1 MSIFIV
7 LDQQL
12 YIWRKMPFIRL
23 IIPMMAGIVLQFYV
37 DISTFIILT
46 VAGFSIILL
55 ALFIISAFTIKYKIR
70 WVQGI
75 AVYLLFL
82 CLGAFLV
89 VAKDIKNNDQWV
101 GNTQTDSATFLV
113 TLQEPLIEKAK
124 SYKAEVTID
133 AIQLLGS
140 WKTVSGRLLL
150 YISKDSLKPNLQ
162 YGSQLLFKKQLQEIK
177 NSGNPGNFDY
187 SQYNAFK
194 DIYHQV
200 FLKTDDY
207 IIAATTNKNL
217 FQEWLFNVRSKVIA
231 TLQQHIHEDRESGVA
246 EALLIG
252 YRDDLDKDLVQ
263 AYSNTGVVHIIAISG
278 LHLGMIYGALVLLLQ
293 PFRKTK
299 WVRIAKPMII
309 LTVLWIFSLLAGG
322 VPSILRSA
330 VMFTFIVMGEAFD
343 RKSSIYNTLAS
354 SAFVLL
360 VINPYY
366 LWDIG
371 FQLSYIAVL
380 SIVTFSAPVYNL
392 IYLTNKALDFIWR
405 LSSVTLS
412 AQILTLPIIFYSF
425 HQFPNYFLITNCI
438 IVPLSSIALFAELGI
453 LIFSFFPALAALV
466 GKCTEFFIWIMNE
479 FIVVVDRFPFAVSDG
494 IQNSI
499 AETILLYIV
508 IVGLSYFFMMKYK
521 PALLI
526 SLIAIS
532 LFTAVSSIEN
542 YNRKKQSEIVVYN
555 IPKLQGIDFIA
566 GKQYAFLG
574 DSILLEDGYARNF
587 HLKPARTLY
596 RTEESNYLEALY
608 ISKPFVQYFGKK
620 IVLIDKP
627 YSFKSP
633 MKISVDMIVISHNPK
648 VNIAD
653 LANTF
658 DCAQYVF
665 DGSNSM
671 WKINRWKRAC
681 DSLHLRQYSTTDN
694 GAYILKIN

>member
-1 MSIFIV
+1 MI
-7 LDQQL
+7 
-12 YIWRKMPFIRL
+12 
-23 IIPMMAGIVLQFYV
+23 AGIVMQFYLNL
-37 DISTFIILT
+37 SASLLLA
-46 VAGFSIILL
+46 VAGFASIFL
-55 ALFIISAFTIKYKIR
+55 AFFIFSVFTVKYKIR
-70 WVQGI
+70 WIQGM

-89 VAKDIKNNDQWV
+89 LAKDIKNNDQWV
-101 GNTQTDSATFLV
+101 GNARTDSTTFLV
-113 TLQEPLIEKAK
+113 TLQEPLVEKAK
-124 SYKAEVTID
+124 SYKAEATID
-133 AIQLLGS
+133 AIQFSGN
-140 WKTVSGRLLL
+140 WKPVSGRLLI
-150 YISKDSLKPNLQ
+150 YISKDSLLPNLQ
-162 YGSQLLFKKQLQEIK
+162 YGSQLLFKKPLQEIK

-187 SQYNAFK
+187 RQYNAFK

-200 FLKTDDY
+200 FLKPDDY
-207 IIAATTNKNL
+207 VIAATTNKNR
-217 FQEWLFNVRSKVIA
+217 FKDWLFNVRSKVIA

-252 YRDDLDKDLVQ
+252 FRDDLDKDLVQ

-293 PFRKTK
+293 PFKKTK
-299 WVRIAKPMII
+299 WIRIAKPIII
-309 LTVLWIFSLLAGG
+309 LVVLWIFSLLAGG

-330 VMFTFIVMGEAFD
+330 VMFTFIVIGEAFD

-380 SIVTFSAPVYNL
+380 SIVTFSVPVYNL
-392 IYLTNKALDFIWR
+392 VYLSNKALDFIWR

-412 AQILTLPIIFYSF
+412 AQVLTLPIIFYSF

-453 LIFSFFPALAALV
+453 LIFSFFPSLGALV
-466 GKCTEFFIWIMNE
+466 GKCTEFIIWIMNE
-479 FIVVVDRFPFAVSDG
+479 CIVVVNRFPFAVSDG

-499 AETILLYIV
+499 PETLLLYIV
-508 IVGLSYFFMMKYK
+508 IIGWSYFLMTKFKPAFIVGLLAVSF
-521 PALLI
+521 
-526 SLIAIS
+526 
-532 LFTAVSSIEN
+532 FTAISSIEN
-542 YNRKKQSEIVVYN
+542 YRRRRQAEVVVYN

-566 GKQYAFLG
+566 GKQYVFLG
-574 DSILLEDGYARNF
+574 DSSLLEDGYARNF
-587 HLKPARTLY
+587 HLKPSRTLY
-596 RTEESNYLEALY
+596 RTACSNRLEDLY
-608 ISKPFVQYFGKK
+608 ISNPFVHYLGKK

-627 YSFKSP
+627 YSFTSP
-633 MKISVDMIVISHNPK
+633 MKINVDMIVISHNPR

-658 DCAQYVF
+658 ECDQYVF

-671 WKINRWKRAC
+671 WKINRWKRDC